1 MSMEPTPQL
10 EPRRSDIDHW
20 ARPVERLQTT
30 PSGGLDT
37 VRGRQ
42 TMGVVQ
48 GFGKLW
54 QKTFRVRLVGAQLSP
69 REVIATWK
77 AEFPSFWPKGNT
89 FHAPL
94 TGIAPGEVA
103 LLAIGLPGGLQL
115 STGVVIIYA
124 DEESFTFMTPQGHT
138 FAGWVT
144 FSAFAEASTAGDSED
159 AVVAQAQILMRAQS
173 PMTELALALGGHR
186 QENAFWQHTLRAL
199 AERLG
204 SPTDP
209 ETQVVC
215 VDSRRQWRRI
225 GNLRYDVSLRSA
237 LWSAAA
243 PLRRLRRR
251 H

>member
-1 MSMEPTPQL
+1 MSVEPTPPS
-10 EPRRSDIDHW
+10 EPRRSDVEHW
-20 ARPVERLQTT
+20 ARPVDRLETAA
-30 PSGGLDT
+30 SDGLDT

-42 TMGVVQ
+42 TMGVIQ

-54 QKTFRVRLVGAQLSP
+54 QKTFRVRLGGTQLGP

-94 TGIAPGEVA
+94 TGIEPGEVA
-103 LLAIGLPGGLQL
+103 LLAIGLPGGLKL

-124 DEESFTFMTPQGHT
+124 DDESFTFMTPQGHT

-144 FSAFAEASTAGDSED
+144 FSAFDDPAEPGV
-159 AVVAQAQILMRAQS
+159 VVAQAQILMRAQN
-173 PMTELALALGGHR
+173 PLTEVGLTLGGHR

-199 AERLG
+199 ATRLG
-204 SPTDP
+204 ADAEP
-209 ETQVVC
+209 ETQVLC
-215 VDSRRQWRRI
+215 VDARRQWRRV
-225 GNLRYDVSLRSA
+225 GNIRYDGSIRSA
-237 LWSAAA
+237 LWSATA
-243 PLRRLRRR
+243 PVRWLRRR